1 MAIDRSILQTFF
13 NGVVE
18 KLDAQQRR
26 AITNDRAVMV
36 TGTPAAGI
44 QILLAKI
51 GQLLLHT
58 GARPE
63 NILCFTSCDA
73 EATELRSRLLQGMGA
88 DIPLINIYTF
98 PAFCKEIIQDNLSI
112 FEAYNRPVISNFK
125 NTQVLKK
132 LVDNFPKDH
141 PLKKYRGDV
150 YFEVRHLNDLFSL
163 MKLQGWTA
171 EFINQKIDEYLEGLL
186 QPSNIPEEKEKMER
200 LRAGVNE
207 LEIYHQLLR
216 DKNRCH
222 YHDLESI
229 VVRVLEENSGALA
242 AYQCKFK
249 HILVTDLQTTNC
261 IRSKLLQLL
270 TSNLEGTSIF
280 RLSYTGDE
288 AHTVGQLIDQ
298 LNFEPVITEYN
309 TVNEEMVGITE
320 QVHHLLQQGV
330 PPGKIGIIFKEES
343 YGTKLAN
350 HLRIKSIP
358 IHRKSSI
365 NIPQNAFTKKIIHIL
380 RYLDTENHFP
390 WGGDDLLFEILHF
403 EFYQV
408 PAEEIVKLTVEANS
422 KRYTGMQSSMRKL
435 LADKTSMLPRDL
447 FDKGLH
453 TALKEFSNTF
463 EKLIGDIPG
472 ISLPDLF
479 ENVTNQAGIRS
490 YINRHPQQI
499 ELTQFL
505 TALFDLI
512 KEVNSHNPLLT
523 LSDFIEIVDLMEKER
538 MPLEQVLVSGS
549 DKDVYLLSAK
559 NCNGLEFDHIFF
571 AGLHHCPVEE
581 KCTPAGGYIL
591 PPNLLYSQ
599 SRLNEDETRKRLFYL
614 ALTRNSAHFYI
625 SFARRTNDGK
635 EMEPST
641 FISQVFGNH
650 LAAKKISL
658 SREQLKEYEPLNFIA
673 VQPQIQRAEE
683 HLVRPL
689 LDKFIM
695 SITALNTYLNCPLA
709 FYYQNLIRVPCGKN
723 EATTFGSAIHFA
735 LEKLFRNMQ
744 VGKQEQFA
752 PASDFL
758 KYFNWY
764 MHQNRNCFTRE
775 AFGRRLQYGE
785 EVLQKYY
792 DNNISSW
799 KKIVSVELNI
809 RGVVINGVP
818 IRGKIDK
825 LEFDGR
831 QVNVVDY
838 KSGDIEKGLI
848 KMNPPCETDP
858 NGGDYWRQA
867 VFYKILVD
875 NYTQKSWQV
884 VSTEFDFIE
893 PDKTK
898 VYRKEKINIRPEDME
913 TVKQQLTAVWAKIQ
927 AREFYTGCN
936 KEHCHWCNFVK
947 NNEPAL
953 ALLPVQAI
961 PVPVD

>member
-1 MAIDRSILQTFF
+1 MAIDRSILQQFF
-13 NGVVE
+13 NGVFE
-18 KLDAQQRR
+18 KPDEQNPS
-26 AITNDRAVMV
+26 AITGDREVMV
-36 TGTPAAGI
+36 TRTPAEGI

-58 GARPE
+58 GVRPE
-63 NILCFTSCDA
+63 NILCFASCDA
-73 EATELRSRLLQGMGA
+73 EATELRNRLLQGMA
-88 DIPLINIYTF
+88 VDTPLINIYTF

-112 FEAYNRPVISNFK
+112 VEAYDRPVISNFE
-125 NTQVLKK
+125 NIQVLKT

-141 PLKKYRGDV
+141 PLKRYRGDV

-163 MKLQGWTA
+163 MKQQGWTA
-171 EFINQKIDEYLEGLL
+171 EFINNKIDEYLEGLL
-186 QPSNIPEEKEKMER
+186 QTSNISQEKEKMER

-207 LEIYHQLLR
+207 MEVYHQLLR

-222 YHDLESI
+222 YHDQENT
-229 VVRVLEENSGALA
+229 VARVLEENSEVLV
-242 AYQCKFK
+242 AYQSKFK
-249 HILVTDLQTTNC
+249 HILVNDLQASNC
-261 IRSKLLQLL
+261 LRNKLVQQL
-270 TSNLEGTSIF
+270 TSNLEGASLF
-280 RLSYTGDE
+280 RLSYAGDE
-288 AHTVGQLIDQ
+288 AHRAEQLIDQ

-320 QVHHLLQQGV
+320 KVHHLLQQGV

-350 HLRIKSIP
+350 YLRIKGIP
-358 IHRKSSI
+358 IYRKSSI
-365 NIPQNAFTKKIIHIL
+365 NILQNAFTKKIIQIL
-380 RYLDTENHFP
+380 RYLDTENNFP
-390 WGGDDLLFEILHF
+390 WSGDDLLFEILHF

-408 PAEEIVKLTVEANS
+408 PAEEIVKLTVEANR
-422 KRYTGMQSSMRKL
+422 KRYTGMQTSMRKL
-435 LADKTSMLPRDL
+435 LADKTSMPPKDL
-447 FDKGLH
+447 FDTGLH
-453 TALKEFSNTF
+453 TAMKEFSNTF
-463 EKLIGDIPG
+463 EKLIGDIPNV
-472 ISLPDLF
+472 SLPDLF
-479 ENVTNQAGIRS
+479 GNVINQAGIHS

-499 ELTQFL
+499 ELTQL
-505 TALFDLI
+505 LKALFDLI
-512 KEVNSHNPLLT
+512 KEVSGHNPLLT
-523 LSDFIEIVDLMEKER
+523 LGDFMEIVDLMEKER

-549 DKDVYLLSAK
+549 DKDVYLLSTK
-559 NCNGLEFDHIFF
+559 NCNSLEFDHIFF
-571 AGLHHCPVEE
+571 AGLHQCQAEE
-581 KCTPAGGYIL
+581 KCMPGGGYIL

-599 SRLNEDETRKRLFYL
+599 SKPNEDEALKRLFHL
-614 ALTRNSAHFYI
+614 ALARNSVLFYI
-625 SFARRTNDGK
+625 SFARRKNDGK
-635 EMEPST
+635 EMEPSI

-658 SREQLKEYEPLNFIA
+658 SREQLKEYEPPNFIA
-673 VQPQIQRAEE
+673 VQPQIQPAEE
-683 HLVRPL
+683 YLIRPL

-695 SITALNTYLNCPLA
+695 SVTALNTYLNCPLA
-709 FYYQNLIRVPCGKN
+709 FYYQNLIRVPCGEN

-752 PASDFL
+752 PAPDFL
-758 KYFNWY
+758 EYFNWY

-799 KKIVSVELNI
+799 KKIVSIELNI
-809 RGVVINGVP
+809 RGVVINGIP

-838 KSGDIEKGLI
+838 KSGDIEKALI

-898 VYRKEKINIRPEDME
+898 GYRKEKINIRPEDME

-947 NNEPAL
+947 NNNS
-953 ALLPVQAI
+953 LLRHIQ
-961 PVPVD
+961 